1 MTKAQ
6 ILLEIAGIAA
16 GAIGRHIAP
25 QAGRATV
32 AVKRKVINRPG
43 SQTVVTTVTTVQSKA
58 KPQPEPEF
66 VRVYDGVTIGA
77 LGRVMSSSSDL
88 VAAYDDGRYDNVA
101 AARKDY
107 PTHHIF
113 TIAIHPSDPGDFLDV
128 EPGCCWP
135 PSEAAGWLERRRH
148 AGARLIG
155 LYGDA
160 DTWEALVAVP
170 GIDLRGVV
178 RWLADQNGV
187 PHIPPGYDGCQY
199 DGSALDSR
207 LQYDVSLFKTSAL
220 RNL

>member
-1 MTKAQ
+1 MTQAQ

-32 AVKRKVINRPG
+32 AIKRKVVNTRAA
-43 SQTVVTTVTTVQSKA
+43 QTVITTVTTRQT

-66 VRVYDGVTIGA
+66 VRMYDGVMIGA
-77 LGRVMSSSSDL
+77 LGRVLSTSSDL
-88 VAAYDDGRYDNVA
+88 VAAYDDGRYDNLA

-107 PTHHIF
+107 PGHRIV
-113 TIAIHPSDPGDFLDV
+113 TIAIHQTDPGDFLDV

-135 PSEAAGWLERRRH
+135 PANAKPWLERRRQ
-148 AGARLIG
+148 AGAKLIG
-155 LYGDA
+155 LYGDR
-160 DTWEALVAVP
+160 DTWDVLETVP

-178 RWLADQNGV
+178 KWIADQNGV
-187 PHIPPGYDGCQY
+187 PHIPPGFQGCQY
-199 DGSALDSR
+199 DGSALDSK